1 SNAKL
6 GRRLE
11 AEARIVVRIAINHDE
26 SFAICLRQLKSG
38 VNDRCTGPF
47 SLMLGQY
54 SSGRKHEPRPF
65 THSAPVDECVR
76 SGHSLEFRIWDRRG
90 HAKHRVTWNPADRIL
105 SQRVHEVSFG
115 VGFES
120 SLENSPDRGL
130 IL

>member
-1 SNAKL
+1 SSHSVGCWQLNLTGWQRGTCVENPHLKRLSLGRPVSSNAKL

-76 SGHSLEFRIWDRRG
+76 SGHSLEF
-90 HAKHRVTWNPADRIL
+90 
-105 SQRVHEVSFG
+105 
-115 VGFES
+115 
-120 SLENSPDRGL
+120 
-130 IL
+130 